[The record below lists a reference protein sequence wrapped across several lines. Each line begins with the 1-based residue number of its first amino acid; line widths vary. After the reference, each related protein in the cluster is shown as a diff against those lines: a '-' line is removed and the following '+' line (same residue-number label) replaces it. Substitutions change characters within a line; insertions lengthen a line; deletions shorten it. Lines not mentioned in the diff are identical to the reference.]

1 MTTTTAK
8 PAITGTPLRRSALAA
23 AVLLLTAVPA
33 HADWRVAPTLR
44 VSEIWTDNVNLS
56 EDALAYSDLITQVSP
71 GLVISNRTRRLTVN
85 ATAELHSF
93 AYLHDSDKR
102 DRDGQLADGGNGGV
116 ASVQR
121 SYRGNLRGELAEGL
135 LFVDASA
142 ARGQQNISPFGPR
155 ATGNDQYSRNNRTDI
170 DTWSISPY
178 LVHRFGST
186 ADGQLRFTRDSV
198 GGGDNIGFR
207 RTGGNTLLAT
217 LTSGT
222 AFRTIGWGATYS
234 KQDLNGGRYGDSSNE
249 KLVTNLRYILTQR
262 ISLLANAGYDR
273 YEYEG
278 LGGGDQGANWSLGFL
293 WTPTARST
301 LQATAGRHFYGNTG
315 SLMAMHRSRSTSWNL
330 SYTDD
335 ITTSRQQFL
344 LPSTIDTAGLLD
356 GMFAT
361 AYPDPVVR
369 AQVVQAY
376 MQQNGLPP
384 SLSDSINYLSNRFM
398 RQKRLVASMVYRKG
412 RSSAVLSG
420 HLSDRNAISDQ
431 QSDSP
436 LLGSQ
441 QGRYSDNVRQ
451 HGVEANYTYRLNTRA
466 NLTARYSLNESEARD
481 RDYRSYQR
489 VFQVGLSR
497 RFGDTTG
504 SLDLRRRSGD
514 LGNRASTGTFT
525 ENAISATVFKTF

>member
-1 MTTTTAK
+1 MPVLLA
-8 PAITGTPLRRSALAA
+8 AVSLLAA
-23 AVLLLTAVPA
+23 AFPA
-33 HADWRVAPTLR
+33 HADFRISPTLR
-44 VSEIWTDNVNLS
+44 LSETWTDNVNLTEDEFAHS
-56 EDALAYSDLITQVSP
+56 ELITQVAP
-71 GLVISNRTRRLTVN
+71 GLTITNRSRRLVVD
-85 ATAELHSF
+85 ATAQLSAFE
-93 AYLHDSDKR
+93 YLHDSDKR
-102 DRDGQLADGGNGGV
+102 TRRGFALDDEDAGPGV
-116 ASVQR
+116 SKIQR
-121 SYRGNLRGELAEGL
+121 SYRASLRGELARD
-135 LFVDASA
+135 LFFLDANA
-142 ARGQQNISPFGPR
+142 TRGQQSISAFGPR
-155 ATGNDQYSRNNRTDI
+155 ITGDSYSTNNRADI
-170 DTWSISPY
+170 ETWSISPY
-178 LVHRFGST
+178 LVRRFGSV
-186 ADGQLRFTRDSV
+186 ASGQVRFTRDAV
-198 GGGDNIGFR
+198 GGASYAGFNR
-207 RTGGNTLLAT
+207 
-217 LTSGT
+217 TSGDT
-222 AFRTIGWGATYS
+222 LQASLASGPAFRSVVWGLGYTD
-234 KQDLNGGRYGDSSNE
+234 QDLEGARYGNSSTQN
-249 KLVTNLRYILTQR
+249 VNGNLRYILSRTW
-262 ISLLANAGYDR
+262 SVLANAGYDR

-278 LGGGDQGANWSLGFL
+278 LGGGDQGANWSLGFA
-293 WTPTARST
+293 WTPSPRTT
-301 LQATAGRHFYGNTG
+301 LQATAGRHFFGNTG
-315 SLMAMHRSRSTSWNL
+315 SLLAVHRSRHTSWNL
-330 SYTDD
+330 SYSDA

-489 VFQVGLSR
+489 VLQVGLSR
-497 RFGDTTG
+497 RFGDMTG